1 MNNLLDFTSRL
12 FSLVAQPDS
21 SKSLEVYQVLA
32 LISLIGT
39 IFTTKAGNDKIQHE
53 LDKHNAV
60 QDTKLEELTREVRQ
74 HNDIVMR
81 IPVIEQRV
89 TALEKETFKNK

>member
-1 MNNLLDFTSRL
+1 MSPEYVTVLSTL
-12 FSLVAQPDS
+12 LVA
-21 SKSLEVYQVLA
+21 LV
-32 LISLIGT
+32 SLIGT
-39 IFTTKAGNDKIQHE
+39 IITTKSGNDKIQHE

-74 HNDIVMR
+74 HNDFATK

-89 TALEKETFKNK
+89 TALEKSVYNRS

>member
-1 MNNLLDFTSRL
+1 MDVILT
-12 FSLVAQPDS
+12 
-21 SKSLEVYQVLA
+21 VLSTIAVA
-32 LISLIGT
+32 LISLVGT
-39 IFTTKAGNDKIQHE
+39 VLTTKSGNEKIQHE

-74 HNDIVMR
+74 HNDFAIK

-89 TALEKETFKNK
+89 TALEKETFGKK

>member
-1 MNNLLDFTSRL
+1 MFGLERL
-12 FSLVAQPDS
+12 KGANMDILIT
-21 SKSLEVYQVLA
+21 VLSTIAVA
-32 LISLIGT
+32 LIGLVGT
-39 IFTTKAGNDKIQHE
+39 VLTTKSGNEKIQHE

-74 HNDIVMR
+74 HNDFATR

>member
-1 MNNLLDFTSRL
+1 MATLATVLSTIA
-12 FSLVAQPDS
+12 VA
-21 SKSLEVYQVLA
+21 LM
-32 LISLIGT
+32 SLIGT
-39 IFTTKAGNDKIQHE
+39 VLTTKMGNDKIQHD

-74 HNDIVMR
+74 HNDFATR

-89 TALEKETFKNK
+89 TALEKETFKNKG

>member
-1 MNNLLDFTSRL
+1 MEIFIT
-12 FSLVAQPDS
+12 
-21 SKSLEVYQVLA
+21 VLSTIAVA
-32 LISLIGT
+32 LISLLGT
-39 IFTTKAGNDKIQHE
+39 VYTTKAGNEKIQHE

-74 HNDIVMR
+74 HNDFAIK

>member
-1 MNNLLDFTSRL
+1 MATTVITIISTIG
-12 FSLVAQPDS
+12 V
-21 SKSLEVYQVLA
+21 A
-32 LISLIGT
+32 LITLIGT
-39 IFTTKAGNDKIQHE
+39 VITTKAGNDKIQHD

-74 HNDIVMR
+74 HNDFATR

>member
-1 MNNLLDFTSRL
+1 MDILIT
-12 FSLVAQPDS
+12 
-21 SKSLEVYQVLA
+21 VLSTIAVA
-32 LISLIGT
+32 LIGLVGT
-39 IFTTKAGNDKIQHE
+39 VLTTKAGNEKIEHE

-74 HNDIVMR
+74 HNDFATR

-89 TALEKETFKNK
+89 TALEKETFRNK

>member
-1 MNNLLDFTSRL
+1 MTPALIT
-12 FSLVAQPDS
+12 
-21 SKSLEVYQVLA
+21 VLSTLGVA
-32 LISLIGT
+32 LISLLGT
-39 IFTTKAGNDKIQHE
+39 VLTTKMGNDKIQHE

-74 HNDIVMR
+74 HNDFATR

-89 TALEKETFKNK
+89 TALEKNVFTGKER

>member
-1 MNNLLDFTSRL
+1 MEEDGVKMNTVILTLTGTIG
-12 FSLVAQPDS
+12 V
-21 SKSLEVYQVLA
+21 A

-39 IFTTKAGNDKIQHE
+39 IFTTKASSDKIQHE

-74 HNDIVMR
+74 HNDFAIK

-89 TALEKETFKNK
+89 IALEKETFKNKG

>member
-1 MNNLLDFTSRL
+1 MTT
-12 FSLVAQPDS
+12 LVT
-21 SKSLEVYQVLA
+21 VLATIAVA

-39 IFTTKAGNDKIQHE
+39 ILTTKAGNDKIQAE

-74 HNDIVMR
+74 HNDFATR
-81 IPVIEQRV
+81 IPVLEQRV

>member
-1 MNNLLDFTSRL
+1 MNPTTIT
-12 FSLVAQPDS
+12 
-21 SKSLEVYQVLA
+21 VLATIAVA

-39 IFTTKAGNDKIQHE
+39 VITTKMGNDKIQHE

-74 HNDIVMR
+74 HNDFAIK
-81 IPVIEQRV
+81 IPVLEQRI
-89 TALEKETFKNK
+89 TALEKETFSKQKRGD

>member
-1 MNNLLDFTSRL
+1 MET
-12 FSLVAQPDS
+12 
-21 SKSLEVYQVLA
+21 VLA
-32 LISLIGT
+32 TIAVALIGLIGT
-39 IFTTKAGNDKIQHE
+39 ILTTKSGNDKIQAE

-74 HNDIVMR
+74 HNNFATR

>member
-1 MNNLLDFTSRL
+1 MDILIT
-12 FSLVAQPDS
+12 
-21 SKSLEVYQVLA
+21 VLSTIAVA
-32 LISLIGT
+32 LIGLVGT
-39 IFTTKAGNDKIQHE
+39 VLTTRQGNEKIQHE

-74 HNDIVMR
+74 HNDFATR

>member
-1 MNNLLDFTSRL
+1 METILSTIS
-12 FSLVAQPDS
+12 VAF
-21 SKSLEVYQVLA
+21 
-32 LISLIGT
+32 IGLIGT
-39 IFTTKAGNDKIQHE
+39 VLTTKQGNDKIQAE

-74 HNDIVMR
+74 HNDFATR

-89 TALEKETFKNK
+89 TALEKATFINK

>member
-1 MNNLLDFTSRL
+1 MTSTVLATIAGNNMTST
-12 FSLVAQPDS
+12 
-21 SKSLEVYQVLA
+21 VLATIAVA

-39 IFTTKAGNDKIQHE
+39 VFTTKSGNDKIQHE

-74 HNDIVMR
+74 HNDFATR

>member
-1 MNNLLDFTSRL
+1 MGNPIIISFLSTI
-12 FSLVAQPDS
+12 V
-21 SKSLEVYQVLA
+21 VA

-39 IFTTKAGNDKIQHE
+39 VFTTKAGNEKIQHE

-74 HNDIVMR
+74 HNEFATR

-89 TALEKETFKNK
+89 TALEKETFKKS

>member
-1 MNNLLDFTSRL
+1 MERLRFMNPAIVTLLSTL
-12 FSLVAQPDS
+12 LV
-21 SKSLEVYQVLA
+21 A

-39 IFTTKAGNDKIQHE
+39 IITTKSGNEKIQHE

-74 HNDIVMR
+74 HNDFATK

-89 TALEKETFKNK
+89 TALEKSVYNRS

>member
-1 MNNLLDFTSRL
+1 MT
-12 FSLVAQPDS
+12 PTTIT
-21 SKSLEVYQVLA
+21 VLA
-32 LISLIGT
+32 TIAVAVISLIGT
-39 IFTTKAGNDKIQHE
+39 VVTASVNGNKMQHELEKSNAKIQAD

-60 QDTKLEELTREVRQ
+60 QDTKLDELTREVRE
-74 HNDIVMR
+74 HNNFAVK

>member
-1 MNNLLDFTSRL
+1 MGNPIIITF
-12 FSLVAQPDS
+12 FSTIV
-21 SKSLEVYQVLA
+21 VA

-39 IFTTKAGNDKIQHE
+39 VFTTKAGNEKIQHE

-74 HNDIVMR
+74 HNEFATR

-89 TALEKETFKNK
+89 TALEKETFKKS

>member
-1 MNNLLDFTSRL
+1 MTTALIT
-12 FSLVAQPDS
+12 VICTIA
-21 SKSLEVYQVLA
+21 VA

-39 IFTTKAGNDKIQHE
+39 IVTTKAGNEKIQHD

-74 HNDIVMR
+74 HNDFATR

>member
-1 MNNLLDFTSRL
+1 MSATFIT
-12 FSLVAQPDS
+12 
-21 SKSLEVYQVLA
+21 VLSTIAVA

-39 IFTTKAGNDKIQHE
+39 VVTTKSGNDKIQHE

-74 HNDIVMR
+74 HNDFATR
-81 IPVIEQRV
+81 IPVIEKRV
-89 TALEKETFKNK
+89 TSLEKEVFK

>member
-1 MNNLLDFTSRL
+1 MT
-12 FSLVAQPDS
+12 PTTIT
-21 SKSLEVYQVLA
+21 VLSTIAVA

-39 IFTTKAGNDKIQHE
+39 VFTTMIGNSKIQHE

-74 HNDIVMR
+74 HNDFAMR
-81 IPVIEQRV
+81 IPVLEQRV

>member
-1 MNNLLDFTSRL
+1 M
-12 FSLVAQPDS
+12 
-21 SKSLEVYQVLA
+21 
-32 LISLIGT
+32 SLIGT
-39 IFTTKAGNDKIQHE
+39 VLTTKMGNDKIQHD

-74 HNDIVMR
+74 HNDFATR

-89 TALEKETFKNK
+89 TALEKETFKNKG

>member
-1 MNNLLDFTSRL
+1 MVTI
-12 FSLVAQPDS
+12 FSTIAV
-21 SKSLEVYQVLA
+21 A
-32 LISLIGT
+32 LIGLIGT
-39 IFTTKAGNDKIQHE
+39 ILTTKSGNDKIQAE

-74 HNDIVMR
+74 HNDFATR

-89 TALEKETFKNK
+89 TALEKATLKKE